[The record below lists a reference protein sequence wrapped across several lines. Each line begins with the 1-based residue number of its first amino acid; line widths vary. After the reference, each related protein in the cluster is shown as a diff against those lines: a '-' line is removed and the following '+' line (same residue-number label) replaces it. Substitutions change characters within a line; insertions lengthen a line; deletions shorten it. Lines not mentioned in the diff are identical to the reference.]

1 MTRIRLERE
10 ASAAEASDS
19 ASRSGARVGAGR
31 PALVVDVGGTLIK
44 SALVDDVGLV
54 HPVVRTST
62 PREGDAAEQIV
73 EAVAALFERAR
84 TDRPDLDLAVIGLAV
99 PGVVDEAAGIGVYA
113 ENLGWTD
120 APLRSLLEART
131 GATVVL
137 THDVRAAGAAEAA
150 LGAAVGFGNAVTVAI
165 GTGVSAALSCDG
177 RPIRANGY
185 AGEIGH
191 LRVSA
196 EQVACVCGGV
206 GCLEA
211 IASASAIV
219 KRYVHLSADDS
230 VVGADEVIAR
240 AESGDPIALGVW
252 NDALDGLATGLA
264 ALVATVA
271 PEIIVIA
278 GGLSGAGESLLR
290 PLAERLATRVRIVPL
305 PTLAVARFGAD
316 AGIVGAAL
324 ATRTTP

>member
-1 MTRIRLERE
+1 
-10 ASAAEASDS
+10 
-19 ASRSGARVGAGR
+19 
-31 PALVVDVGGTLIK
+31 
-44 SALVDDVGLV
+44 
-54 HPVVRTST
+54 
-62 PREGDAAEQIV
+62 
-73 EAVAALFERAR
+73 
-84 TDRPDLDLAVIGLAV
+84 
-99 PGVVDEAAGIGVYA
+99 
-113 ENLGWTD
+113 
-120 APLRSLLEART
+120 
-131 GATVVL
+131 L
-137 THDVRAAGAAEAA
+137 THDVRSAGAAEAA
-150 LGAAVGFGNAVTVAI
+150 LGAAVGFDNAVTVAI

-177 RPIRANGY
+177 RPIRANGFG
-185 AGEIGH
+185 GEIGH

-211 IASASAIV
+211 MASASAIV

-230 VVGADEVIAR
+230 VAGADEVIAR

-278 GGLSGAGESLLR
+278 GGLSGAGESLLH
-290 PLAERLATRVRIVPL
+290 PLAERLAARVRIVPL
-305 PTLAVARFGAD
+305 PTLAVARFGSD